1 VSGFFRPMAA
11 ILWKDLL
18 LELRTRDVVASL
30 FIFALLVVVIFNF
43 ALDPA
48 PELVAVT
55 APGIVWVAFAFSGML
70 GLNRG
75 FVMEKEQGTMD
86 GLLLSPAGR
95 EAIYVGKLLASF
107 LFMVLMEIMIYPVF
121 AALFNLP
128 FFLPSFIAISLASTL
143 GFAAVGTVFSATAVN
158 TRSRDIMLPLLLMP
172 VTVPVFLG
180 AVKVT
185 GNALAGE
192 GWAASASWFQ
202 LVAIFDILFLV
213 VAAFLFEYVL
223 EE

>member
-1 VSGFFRPMAA
+1 MSGFLKPVAA

-18 LELRTRDVVASL
+18 LELRTRDMVASL

-55 APGIVWVAFAFSGML
+55 APGIVWVAFVFSGML

-75 FVMEKEQGTMD
+75 FGLEKDQGTLD
-86 GLLLSPAGR
+86 GLLLCPVGR
-95 EAIYVGKLLASF
+95 EAIYVGKMLASF
-107 LFMVLMEIMIYPVF
+107 LFMVLMELLIYPVF

-128 FFLPSFIAISLASTL
+128 FFLPSFIVIALASTL
-143 GFAAVGTVFSATAVN
+143 GFAAVGAVFSATAVN
-158 TRSRDIMLPLLLMP
+158 TRSREVMLPLLLLP

-192 GWAASASWFQ
+192 GWGASVGWFQ
-202 LVAIFDILFLV
+202 LVAVFDILFLV
-213 VAAFLFEYVL
+213 VAAFIFEYVL